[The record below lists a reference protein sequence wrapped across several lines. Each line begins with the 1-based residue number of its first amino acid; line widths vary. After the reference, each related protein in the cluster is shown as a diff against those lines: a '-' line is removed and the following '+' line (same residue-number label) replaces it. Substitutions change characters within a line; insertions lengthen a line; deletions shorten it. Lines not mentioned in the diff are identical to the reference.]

1 MLENKTFFGG
11 YEMTRSAKK
20 LLITG
25 LTIGLLTVPFSQNA
39 NVLAKE
45 QTKVDQK
52 AKQNELSTKKVI
64 DLAKEFNTIA
74 SYIQRGGDY
83 KKGEYKTFTY
93 NKKTYRYLSSSIDT
107 KKELKA
113 YLEKVLVP
121 AEAEQFI
128 KSRGI
133 IEYKGKL
140 AQVEA
145 DGGSLLQWE
154 KATAQFVKKDKNN
167 LQYRLTVPVWNTNEK
182 QNFLIEYQFVNN
194 KAGWKISKEPIQEK
208 NTDLT
213 DKVAVELAAKF
224 AQATL
229 YVQAGGEYSPGEY
242 KTFLHNG
249 STYRYLSSKID
260 TKAKLLSYLMQSM
273 TQVAAEQFIKDLGI
287 IEYKGKLA
295 QIEADGGTLAQWNK
309 ATAELIKKDKNST
322 YYKVIVPIGNTNEKQ
337 VYIVEYQNVNNV
349 GWRVS
354 KKPYWEL
361 DIPGNVNPI
370 YVLFNF
376 LLIDSKVAQNQF
388 LPHSTFDV
396 TEFKKGIKKLEFVNL
411 KETERNNSQVEFL
424 VTIKVEVENNYN
436 GPLTN
441 GLNKMLFTVQP
452 YGYMEFKI
460 EQVGIVNMY

>member
-1 MLENKTFFGG
+1 MN
-11 YEMTRSAKK
+11 RSAKK

-25 LTIGLLTVPFSQNA
+25 LIIGLLSVPFSQNS

-45 QTKVDQK
+45 QTKVEQK

-64 DLAKEFNTIA
+64 ELANEFNRIA
-74 SYIQRGGDY
+74 SYIQQGGDY
-83 KKGEYKTFTY
+83 KNEEYKTFTY
-93 NKKTYRYLSSSIDT
+93 DKKTYRYLSSSIDT

-121 AEAEQFI
+121 AETEQFI
-128 KSRGI
+128 KNRGI

-182 QNFLIEYQFVNN
+182 QNYLIEYQFVNN
-194 KAGWKISKEPIQEK
+194 KIGWKISKEPIQEK
-208 NTDLT
+208 STAIT
-213 DKVAVELAAKF
+213 DKVAVEQAAKF

-229 YVQAGGEYSPGEY
+229 YVQAGGEYTPGEY

-249 STYRYLSSKID
+249 STYRYLSGKID
-260 TKAKLLSYLMQSM
+260 TKAELMSYLMQSM
-273 TQVAAEQFIKDLGI
+273 TQATAEQFIKDFGI
-287 IEYKGKLA
+287 VEYKGKLA
-295 QIEADGGTLAQWNK
+295 QVEADGGSLAQWNK
-309 ATAELIKKDKNST
+309 ATAEFIKKDKNT
-322 YYKVIVPIGNTNEKQ
+322 TFYRVIVPIENTNEKQ
-337 VYIVEYQNVNNV
+337 IYIVEYQYVENV

-354 KKPYWEL
+354 KNPYWEL

-370 YVLFNF
+370 SILFNY
-376 LLIDSKVAQNQF
+376 LLIDSKVSQNQF
-388 LPHSTFDV
+388 LPHSTFNV
-396 TEFKKGIKKLEFVNL
+396 TEFKKGIKKVEFIKL
-411 KETERNNSQVEFL
+411 TETERNNSQVEFL
-424 VTIKVEVENNYN
+424 VTINVEVEHNYK

-441 GLNKMLFTVQP
+441 GINKMLFTVQP
-452 YGYMEFKI
+452 SGYMEYKI
-460 EQVGIVNMY
+460 DKIGIVNMY